1 MDVRRGIVRRKPAI
15 WHGGDRI
22 GEASIPQ
29 KVISRM
35 LNQEA
40 VVRDVDRLSHIHA
53 NRPAR
58 LVGCV
63 PLAAVKHIEPVHA
76 FRTRLR
82 PARAGQE
89 EHCDGGNNH
98 AHFFH
103 GTTSNNHM
111 RAFVA
116 RLQSVRFST
125 RAKIKT
131 TQAEAC
137 ATGTAPDELASNM
150 RKATQNFPEILVGSA
165 VYFSGPPGHCAL
177 PPLQSPATCSGSPF
191 PATST
196 LIPAGSRMDQ
206 PYLLSAAGL

>member
-15 WHGGDRI
+15 WHRGDRI
-22 GEASIPQ
+22 GEARVPE

-58 LVGCV
+58 LVGGV
-63 PLAAVKHIEPVHA
+63 SLAAVKHIEPVHA

-89 EHCDGGNNH
+89 EHCNGGNNH

-103 GTTSNNHM
+103 GTTSSNHM

-116 RLQSVRFST
+116 QTSV
-125 RAKIKT
+125 
-131 TQAEAC
+131 
-137 ATGTAPDELASNM
+137 
-150 RKATQNFPEILVGSA
+150 
-165 VYFSGPPGHCAL
+165 CAL
-177 PPLQSPATCSGSPF
+177 FHPCKKSKPRRLNRLRKKAENCHSERRVCAKNPSWSFVFNRERFFASLRMTTKALF
-191 PATST
+191 PQ
-196 LIPAGSRMDQ
+196 PVKPVPHDAGSS
-206 PYLLSAAGL
+206 LSPSVNNMNTSIGIPNQ